1 MVIAKGIRAA
11 RGITSDSDNL
21 CVLVL
26 RGGTSRELV
35 GQRNKQSLLS
45 HLALCDPVVP

>member
-11 RGITSDSDNL
+11 RGITSDSGYL

-26 RGGTSRELV
+26 RGGNSRELIEP
-35 GQRNKQSLLS
+35 GDKQNLLS
-45 HLALCDPVVP
+45 HLALCDPLVS